1 MKLLNGGCI
10 NNADA
15 HVQKAKTKKC
25 TTPAEPTRVSG
36 SKVCLAYTATE
47 MSVCSEVGCSN
58 VKVSLQEGE
67 RVSVV
72 FKDVFWWRPPKDT

>member
-1 MKLLNGGCI
+1 MPQAI
-10 NNADA
+10 
-15 HVQKAKTKKC
+15 TIIC

-67 RVSVV
+67 RESVEFREV
-72 FKDVFWWRPPKDT
+72 F